1 MCGAKFRTQ
10 QKNSEG
16 TTGSPPNFDFQIRH
30 RSNSEYCIRDRLQG
44 SASNSANL
52 SESFSFNHNHKKRK
66 DSLETQA
73 ACS

>member
-16 TTGSPPNFDFQIRH
+16 TTGSAPNFEFRILH
-30 RSNSEYCIRDRLQG
+30 RSNSEYCIRDRLQS

-52 SESFSFNHNHKKRK
+52 SESFSFNHSQKKRK
-66 DSLETQA
+66 NSLETRA